1 MHPAPLVVQVEITAL
16 QVLSDVNVTGS
27 KAQVNGT
34 HVVVA
39 AFQAH
44 VKVVDP
50 TKGVLLHSDAFNKP
64 PQVVGLDLH

>member
-27 KAQVNGT
+27 KAQVNGS

-39 AFQAH
+39 AFQAQ
-44 VKVVDP
+44 VNVVDP
-50 TKGVLLHSDAFNKP
+50 PKGVLLHSDAFIKP
-64 PQVVGLDLH
+64 PQVVGFDLH